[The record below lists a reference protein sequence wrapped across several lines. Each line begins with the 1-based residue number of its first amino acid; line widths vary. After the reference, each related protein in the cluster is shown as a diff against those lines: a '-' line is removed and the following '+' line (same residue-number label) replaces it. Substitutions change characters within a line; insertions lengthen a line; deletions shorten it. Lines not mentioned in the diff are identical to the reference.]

1 MMAKLGSVQREKS
14 IRSSERVVARRSEEP
29 TVRMAAAPSSRFEH
43 DFSRIPTVA
52 RVLQTPGRALDAQ
65 TRIPLEN
72 HLGHDLAH
80 VRIHTDGLAAG
91 AADALH
97 ANAFTIG
104 AHVSFAEGR
113 YAPGSEGGRRLL
125 AHELAHVVQQS
136 PGRSAP
142 FVSGVQAEHEADA
155 VSQHGR
161 APLSARPM
169 SVHLQPAP
177 AATGMS
183 RADLAKKLKAIYG
196 HDITVEVGDKARQ
209 TKDLGPPAAKQKLPD
224 DWKEWDPGANAPIY
238 DEILGAF
245 EDFGRE
251 VGGVPN
257 IKGIVFYNVRY
268 LYDKDLNVVADTK
281 AGAEIMPKKGIINV
295 YRASLFETPSEES
308 PSTIHYAGIPTPT
321 KRSKPGKKGMAP
333 VVFPPRPES
342 QRRTIAHEL
351 GHGVERASGTL
362 ADFEKA
368 VGWVDVGGEKRLYDI
383 QAKGVAKAIRDKAAP
398 PDAARIRK
406 EDWNSGKHREQP
418 FSAYAVS
425 DPAEDYAESISAWIY
440 SRKVLEA
447 RSPARFKFFNDA
459 EKRKGWLPNLVVP
472 GGATG
477 TTTTP

>member
-1 MMAKLGSVQREKS
+1 MRL
-14 IRSSERVVARRSEEP
+14 
-29 TVRMAAAPSSRFEH
+29 AAAPSSRFEH

-80 VRIHTDGLAAG
+80 VRIHTDGQAAG
-91 AADALH
+91 AAAALH

-142 FVSGVQAEHEADA
+142 FVSGAQAEREADA
-155 VSQHGR
+155 VSLHGR
-161 APLSARPM
+161 APLSARPTSM
-169 SVHLQPAP
+169 HLQPAP

-183 RADLAKKLKAIYG
+183 REDLARKLKGIYG
-196 HDITVEVGDKARQ
+196 HDITIEVGDKARQ
-209 TKDLGPPAAKQKLPD
+209 TKELGGPAAKRKLPD
-224 DWKEWDPGANAPIY
+224 DWKAWDPGANAPIY

-257 IKGIVFYNVRY
+257 IKGIVFYDVRY
-268 LYDKDLNVVADTK
+268 LYDKDDNVIADPN
-281 AGAEIMPKKGIINV
+281 AGAEIMRKKGIINV
-295 YRASLFETPSEES
+295 YRASLFETPAAEGT
-308 PSTIHYAGIPTPT
+308 STIHSAGIPTPT
-321 KRSKPGKKGMAP
+321 RRSKAGRKGLAP
-333 VVFPPRPES
+333 VVFPPRAES

-351 GHGVERASGTL
+351 GHGVERASGSL
-362 ADFEKA
+362 AEFEKA
-368 VGWVDVGGEKRLYDI
+368 VGWVDVDGDKRLYDI
-383 QAKGVAKAIRDKAAP
+383 QAKGVKRAIAKAAEP
-398 PDAARIRK
+398 PASARITK
-406 EDWNSGKHREQP
+406 ADWSSGKHLEQP
-418 FSAYAVS
+418 FSEYAVS

-440 SRKVLEA
+440 SRSVLEV

-459 EKRKGWLPNLVVP
+459 EKRKGWLPGLVAP